1 MKLMMVFITEVAAR
15 NTDNFAEKNTVAL
28 EIERKFLVQPDWRPQ
43 GTGTAY
49 VQGYLHSRS
58 DGPTVRVR
66 LSGDQAFLTIK
77 GAPQGLARPEFQYSI
92 PVDDAREMLRLFSR
106 GMLIEKTRH
115 RLDYT
120 GNTWEVDVFG
130 GRNKGLI
137 LAEVEL
143 ANADEQPVL
152 PEWVADEVSHDHRY
166 SNAYLCMHP
175 WPEWGE
181 DKGAS

>member
-1 MKLMMVFITEVAAR
+1 M
-15 NTDNFAEKNTVAL
+15 AL
-28 EIERKFLVQPDWRPQ
+28 EIERKFLVQPGWHPH
-43 GTGTAY
+43 GTGTVY

-66 LSGDQAFLTIK
+66 LSGDRAFLTIK
-77 GAPQGLARPEFQYSI
+77 GAPDGLARPEFEYSI
-92 PVDDAREMLRLFSR
+92 PVDDAREMLRLFCR

-115 RLDYT
+115 RLEHAGT
-120 GNTWEVDVFG
+120 IWEVDVFW

-143 ANADEQPVL
+143 ANADDQFVA

-175 WPEWGE
+175 WPKWGE
-181 DKGAS
+181 DEGTS